1 MFDRTIIF
9 YRRGDS
15 IADHATCND
24 TLLSLTVDLL
34 IN

>member
-9 YRRGDS
+9 YR
-15 IADHATCND
+15 IADHAPCND